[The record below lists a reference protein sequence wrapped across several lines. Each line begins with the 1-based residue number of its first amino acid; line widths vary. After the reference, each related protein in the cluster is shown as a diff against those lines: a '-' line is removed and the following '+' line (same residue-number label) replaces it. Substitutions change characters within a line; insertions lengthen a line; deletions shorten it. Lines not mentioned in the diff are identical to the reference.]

1 MGNEMP
7 SYYAIIP
14 ANVRYDKNL
23 PHGAKLLY
31 GEITCLTHKEGYCY
45 AQNAYFSELYGVT
58 PQCISQWVKKLEA
71 GGYISVIYIYSGKEI
86 TQRQIRLNVEVPKVK
101 QEKPKNNFRPLKS
114 ILDPSKNEFKDNNTR
129 DNNTRDFKQTCA
141 SASESKN
148 SEVDEPPTPEA
159 VYNEYHENKYDVSP
173 ERFWELNNDKKWKNG
188 LFMHWREAYNK
199 MTPFPDEAYNPK
211 LKFRKEAYKPYSG
224 PLKLNE

>member
-1 MGNEMP
+1 MGNETP

-45 AQNAYFSELYGVT
+45 AQNAYFAELYGVT

-114 ILDPSKNEFKDNNTR
+114 ILDPPKNEFKDNNTR
-129 DNNTRDFKQTCA
+129 DNNTRDFRQTCA
-141 SASESKN
+141 EAQMCKEPSPK
-148 SEVDEPPTPEA
+148 EVFE
-159 VYNEYHENKYDVSP
+159 YYHEKKLSVTP
-173 ERFWELNNDKKWKNG
+173 ERFWQYNNNHKWRDKRGLKIKDWKKAY
-188 LFMHWREAYNK
+188 EAMKPN
-199 MTPFPDEAYNPK
+199 PDEDYKPD
-211 LKFRKEAYKPYSG
+211 LKFESCNYDYYTGDSSV
-224 PLKLNE
+224 